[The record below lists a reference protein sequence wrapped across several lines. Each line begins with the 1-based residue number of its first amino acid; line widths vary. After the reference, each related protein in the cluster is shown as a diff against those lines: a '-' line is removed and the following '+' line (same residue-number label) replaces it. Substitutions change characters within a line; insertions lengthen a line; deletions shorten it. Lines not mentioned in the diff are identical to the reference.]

1 MELTSQSFSHEQPIP
16 TGFAFAKPDPET
28 HATFSAN
35 RNPHLA
41 WSGVPNGC
49 RSLVLVCIDRDAP
62 TVADD
67 VNQEGRSLPAELPRA
82 DFVHWVMVDILVAC
96 TEIAAGS
103 CSDGVTPG
111 GKTDPPGPAGSRQG
125 FNDYGVWFAGDPE
138 MQGAYQGYDGPA
150 SPWNDERLHH
160 YHIRLVAL
168 DIERCPVEGD
178 FGAADVEAAI
188 EGHVLAEATLIG
200 TYTQNPGLL
209 G

>member
-28 HATFSAN
+28 HATLSAN

-67 VNQEGRSLPAELPRA
+67 VNQEGRSVPAELPRA
-82 DFVHWVMVDILVAC
+82 DFVHWVMVDIPVAC

-160 YHIRLVAL
+160 YHFRLVAL

-178 FGAADVEAAI
+178 PSARRGSRR
-188 EGHVLAEATLIG
+188 
-200 TYTQNPGLL
+200 PP
-209 G
+209 